1 MSSIKQQSINKRL
14 NDLEN
19 ELKELHER
27 IFKKRYP
34 FHKDNLIVHKKVN
47 SKKNDIYHNLQGL
60 QSADQ
65 ILPKK
70 KSKFSFKRNEE
81 NGHINRTISSLLKM
95 KPQKLVRGESSEA
108 AYNPSLLYVT
118 KKATPK
124 SLSVEEET
132 EDHMLDLKLLKERI
146 ESVKKKLRDERAQ
159 REIAERTIS
168 GYRKRLAILEGKAGK
183 TEGQENLQMQPEIP
197 FSDFIISIQKQIKD
211 GHNTNHKGD
220 NNVGEETGKT
230 LASLEKELNEERA
243 KRLEAEKMVS
253 ELKKNLEESQKIVTK
268 LEEGRKL
275 AVAMADQFREKA
287 TNNDSQEIKK
297 LKAEKVALEMELK
310 CTKESKEVSSD
321 LVKTLV
327 DRAERAEKELIEKMR
342 QCNDFIAKSSLN
354 DPEVVK
360 LIEKHKRAY
369 AELQHEKKKKEM
381 ELRNRC
387 NGLLKEIEAATNNAD
402 KRYREISEIYNQ
414 ALIDLKRKES
424 IIEKVEKKKIELED
438 ELKDLKI
445 ELEEAA
451 KKNKEQQEH
460 IKSLKDAVKR
470 NDDQFEKT
478 KKEKEYSK
486 EQYASLEAQYSKLH
500 NSIIEQDKVIENL
513 RAELEKEKD
522 SVKIKDKMLNDQAD
536 TIKCLRI
543 VADNTKKSLDEER
556 IIKHQLMDDLT
567 ISKNSKEKFQST
579 IETMQKKMK
588 ECEEQKTQ
596 DNIFLKQ
603 LEYKVR
609 QKHMEWKQHID
620 QLCQEKEKAIQT
632 ARFATEKLV
641 KAVNDYESKLI
652 GQKKIQGILN
662 SALKEKNYQLVIAK
676 QQVQELN
683 EEVWKSAQMTEKVR
697 DELQMKL
704 KKACEVCTD
713 IIDSQIPLG
722 S

>member
-47 SKKNDIYHNLQGL
+47 SKKVQKKRALVLAEKNTVNHSPEHLNAVDSVNKIRTHEKDVFCTTTSLTDITSLSSGLDKVFRSIANNDIYHNLQGL

-470 NDDQFEKT
+470 NVIF
-478 KKEKEYSK
+478 
-486 EQYASLEAQYSKLH
+486 SLVS
-500 NSIIEQDKVIENL
+500 
-513 RAELEKEKD
+513 
-522 SVKIKDKMLNDQAD
+522 
-536 TIKCLRI
+536 
-543 VADNTKKSLDEER
+543 
-556 IIKHQLMDDLT
+556 
-567 ISKNSKEKFQST
+567 
-579 IETMQKKMK
+579 
-588 ECEEQKTQ
+588 
-596 DNIFLKQ
+596 
-603 LEYKVR
+603 
-609 QKHMEWKQHID
+609 
-620 QLCQEKEKAIQT
+620 
-632 ARFATEKLV
+632 
-641 KAVNDYESKLI
+641 
-652 GQKKIQGILN
+652 G
-662 SALKEKNYQLVIAK
+662 
-676 QQVQELN
+676 
-683 EEVWKSAQMTEKVR
+683 
-697 DELQMKL
+697 
-704 KKACEVCTD
+704 
-713 IIDSQIPLG
+713 
-722 S
+722 